1 VSHGFI
7 LTRLRLRY
15 DSRMRSLLLS
25 LALVCTGGAAW
36 AAAPGT
42 IVVTQQPVTP
52 GDNFEKDLKK
62 AARTSLK
69 GEDGKW
75 HVYFVAFLKRAPG
88 TPQLNIVFYDPS
100 SKDKDPVNA
109 YPFEAKADA
118 KVVMSDVEISVDGGF
133 KKGKRYELRVTRLVK
148 GKEEVFAKTML
159 VLK

>member
-1 VSHGFI
+1 
-7 LTRLRLRY
+7 
-15 DSRMRSLLLS
+15 MRSLLLS
-25 LALVCTGGAAW
+25 LALLSVAGAAW
-36 AAAPGT
+36 AYGPGT
-42 IVVTQQPVTP
+42 LVVTQEPVNP

-62 AARTSLK
+62 AAKTSLK

-88 TPQLNIVFYDPS
+88 SPQLNLVFYDPS
-100 SKDKDPVNA
+100 AKTKEPVNA

-133 KKGKRYELRVTRLVK
+133 KKGKKYELRVTRLVS
-148 GKEEVFAKTML
+148 GHEEVFAKTTL